1 MWVDGKGKVPNASC
15 TNGPQTANLHS
26 LTNVQILRNGW
37 SFNLDDAM
45 TRPSRSTGQNPRR
58 GDGHFGVVIP
68 ICLSPDHLAR
78 SVDACLFQRDADIP
92 ARGGRQRRQL
102 AEAPPGRAGTQG
114 LQGIVCTI

>member
-1 MWVDGKGKVPNASC
+1 MCDEWGERNILMTSFMDGP
-15 TNGPQTANLHS
+15 
-26 LTNVQILRNGW
+26 
-37 SFNLDDAM
+37 
-45 TRPSRSTGQNPRR
+45 QNPRG

-102 AEAPPGRAGTQG
+102 AEAPQGRAGTQR
-114 LQGIVCTI
+114 LQGSVLQKAIQQTVTEVVLQINMKLQSKAIHWQN

>member
-1 MWVDGKGKVPNASC
+1 MCDGGWLGSKKLNIWVTSFIDGP
-15 TNGPQTANLHS
+15 
-26 LTNVQILRNGW
+26 
-37 SFNLDDAM
+37 
-45 TRPSRSTGQNPRR
+45 QNPRG
-58 GDGHFGVVIP
+58 GDGLFGVVIP

-114 LQGIVCTI
+114 LQGSVFRLFS